1 MAWAPEI
8 NPEFALEP
16 AVTKNFTSTTFPGWL
31 GFVILELGP
40 DRVVG
45 KLEVSERHTHP
56 GRHMHGGAWAAFADS
71 VAGWGTARRMR
82 RHWNFTTAEMKVNAF
97 KRAMPGEVLWAIGE
111 PLHVGHR
118 TQVWEVRMLREGE
131 LVGNFIC
138 TQIHLEPREPSKTE
152 PEVSTSEVP
161 PVAVGVDDIPPPS
174 PLVESLPA
182 PRGPYVDHLGIEA
195 VEVGPD
201 RVRARMVVDERHLH
215 SGRYV
220 HGGVWATFADQAATW
235 ATRENLPEGAPFA
248 TAEFKINLFGAG
260 QEGHVLEAEATP
272 LHRGRRTHVWNVMIR
287 RDGKLVAQGTV
298 TQMIVQPRAAENP

>member
-1 MAWAPEI
+1 
-8 NPEFALEP
+8 
-16 AVTKNFTSTTFPGWL
+16 
-31 GFVILELGP
+31 
-40 DRVVG
+40 
-45 KLEVSERHTHP
+45 
-56 GRHMHGGAWAAFADS
+56 
-71 VAGWGTARRMR
+71 MR
-82 RHWNFTTAEMKVNAF
+82 RHCNFTTAEMKVNAF